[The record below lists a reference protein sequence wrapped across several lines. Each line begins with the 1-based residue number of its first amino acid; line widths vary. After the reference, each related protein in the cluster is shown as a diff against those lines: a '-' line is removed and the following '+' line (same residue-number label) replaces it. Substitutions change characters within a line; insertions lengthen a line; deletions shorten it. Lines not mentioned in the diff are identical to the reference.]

1 MKLSLFSKPAG
12 DGDFF
17 ESIKFFLGK
26 IVVVAHDR
34 YAVTLAKLRLY
45 CVCAA
50 AMAIESV
57 FFIFKAPF
65 KV

>member
-34 YAVTLAKLRLY
+34 YAVIGLILALIIHSARFRID
-45 CVCAA
+45 AR
-50 AMAIESV
+50 I
-57 FFIFKAPF
+57 
-65 KV
+65 